1 MHLAV
6 NGKPRDVEGAP
17 TILQFL
23 EANSVN
29 PLIVAVEHNGDI
41 IKRDRL
47 DDVVLH
53 EGDVLEIIHVVGGGA
68 H

>member
-6 NGKPRDVEGAP
+6 NGKPREVDGKP

-23 EANSVN
+23 EANKVN

-41 IKRDRL
+41 IKRDRYG
-47 DDVVLH
+47 DVVLD

-68 H
+68 

>member
-1 MHLAV
+1 MRLAV
-6 NGKPRDVEGAP
+6 NGKPREIEGEP

-23 EANSVN
+23 EANQVN

-47 DDVVLH
+47 GEVVLH

-68 H
+68 

>member
-6 NGKPRDVEGAP
+6 NGKPREVEGEP
-17 TILQFL
+17 SILQFL
-23 EANSVN
+23 EANNVN

-41 IKRDRL
+41 IKRDRYG
-47 DDVVLH
+47 DVLLR

-68 H
+68 

>member
-1 MHLAV
+1 MQLAV
-6 NGKPRDVEGAP
+6 NGKPREIEGQP

-23 EANSVN
+23 EANNVN

-41 IKRDRL
+41 IKRDRYGE
-47 DDVVLH
+47 VVLH

-68 H
+68 